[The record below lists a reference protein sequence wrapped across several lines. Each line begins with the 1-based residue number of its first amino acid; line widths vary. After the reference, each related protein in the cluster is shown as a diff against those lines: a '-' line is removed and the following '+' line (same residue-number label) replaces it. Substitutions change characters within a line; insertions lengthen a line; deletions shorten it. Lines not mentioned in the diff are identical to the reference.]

1 MPTKQTRP
9 GWPSHVSFC
18 VPTKFPDEVTSKFF
32 VLDPIWRPFSPFFL
46 PCDRPSKGSGL
57 SELLVAQDTVKM
69 QGIFFLQLTTKGS
82 FETWRQRTASLRLA
96 LLTKWKI
103 CEQLTGQKMKKS
115 FWVLYS
121 ADLLPWRHQ
130 WAEFWTDCGLNTRQD
145 LGCFAV
151 KSRNLVINVEEYYQV
166 IRPKV
171 LRFGNVLTANFPPD
185 TTVPSHFG
193 L

>member
-1 MPTKQTRP
+1 MFAPLVSSSATTSRFPPLAAQIKAVD
-9 GWPSHVSFC
+9 PSKNIFC
-18 VPTKFPDEVTSKFF
+18 PVPHFC
-32 VLDPIWRPFSPFFL
+32 RPFSPFFL

-82 FETWRQRTASLRLA
+82 FATWKQKTATLRLT

-103 CEQLTGQKMKKS
+103 CEQLTGQKIKKS

-151 KSRNLVINVEEYYQV
+151 KSRNLVINVEEYYH
-166 IRPKV
+166 
-171 LRFGNVLTANFPPD
+171 GD
-185 TTVPSHFG
+185 
-193 L
+193 